1 MTGTA
6 EHRSS
11 EAVASNVKWQHKM
24 LNKVYGAAGKSPMF
38 CKVVQQRNGRA
49 IQRKQRCI
57 GQSAYKVAL
66 AGATKLEIDKLRR
79 QRKDVGMVPMEESSL
94 QPHVIGLSDG
104 GRICIEQYFV
114 ALQKECYGRAKEV
127 LMSVNR
133 HKRMCVA
140 VIDDV
145 YPQVLKEIFGCSG
158 PGVETT
164 FSLPVPRKKR
174 GKKPNAVR
182 PLLVEDATAD
192 NGTMDDGDNGDNGG
206 DGGDGDE

>member
-38 CKVVQQRNGRA
+38 CKVVKQQNGRL
-49 IQRKQRCI
+49 IRRKQRCI
-57 GQSAYKVAL
+57 GQSAYKIAL

-79 QRKDVGMVPMEESSL
+79 QMKEVGMPPAEESSL

-104 GRICIEQYFV
+104 GRIFMEQFFV
-114 ALQKECYGRAKEV
+114 ALQKECYGRAKQV
-127 LMSVNR
+127 LQSVNR
-133 HKRMCVA
+133 HKRMSVA

-164 FSLPVPRKKR
+164 FSLPVLRKKR
-174 GKKPNAVR
+174 GKKPHAAR
-182 PLLVEDATAD
+182 RLLVEEGTTD
-192 NGTMDDGDNGDNGG
+192 NGTTNNGDNGG
-206 DGGDGDE
+206 DGDNGGE